1 MISEIIYNVA
11 TNYKMFKGIQKI
23 SFVAEWSVILVGC
36 KIWGWKKYE
45 SIVLRNLSEF
55 WCEST

>member
-1 MISEIIYNVA
+1 
-11 TNYKMFKGIQKI
+11 MFKGIQKI